1 MVRLKQLFKHIP
13 LSLSL
18 SHCVLLSERQAR
30 MTLITVLISCTQDN
44 AWLPIAA
51 VALVWC
57 FCQFNIYVCTC
68 VCLLYLLCYCS
79 DDDATNINCPLHASR
94 CFLLLPQQTVAL
106 YLADRK
112 YSYIIY
118 LHKHTCTHVF
128 MYLAEWIHHSEAHA
142 HGQIYAESWVREY
155 SKRICH
161 NFRRSGIFS
170 KLGIQI
176 AVSSA
181 KKMKSDE

>member
-1 MVRLKQLFKHIP
+1 MYVCVFVLFI
-13 LSLSL
+13 
-18 SHCVLLSERQAR
+18 VLLLWWRRHIYLLSAAYVA
-30 MTLITVLISCTQDN
+30 MLLD
-44 AWLPIAA
+44 IAA
-51 VALVWC
+51 ADGS
-57 FCQFNIYVCTC
+57 F
-68 VCLLYLLCYCS
+68 S
-79 DDDATNINCPLHASR
+79 PK
-94 CFLLLPQQTVAL
+94 AL

-118 LHKHTCTHVF
+118 LHTHICTHVF
-128 MYLAEWIHHSEAHA
+128 MYLAEWIHQSKARA

-170 KLGIQI
+170 KIGIQI

-181 KKMKSDE
+181 KKMKSDEHNKRSMYIRCMY